1 MGMLVA
7 EVLADYLVRQDVAA
21 FGVVGNGNIHMV
33 SAMVATGG
41 KYTAVRHE
49 AGAVA
54 AADAYYR
61 ASGTVAVATTTYG
74 PGFSNALT
82 PLTEAH
88 TARVPLVYVTADI
101 PTTGPRPIDINQRGV
116 LDALGIRYITLTLDN
131 VADIMPE
138 AFSWARRHSAPVVV
152 MVAHDLCD
160 RVVPDSA
167 LPNAAVT
174 DPASAENKALVGAVS
189 TPAANSQLTTAAAS
203 HLGQLADQLRHAHR
217 PLFVIGRGAVE
228 SGTQHD
234 ILHLADTL
242 GALVCTTAWATNCVE
257 TEWSLGIAGGF
268 AHRGR
273 LELFR
278 AADLVVVCGASLNK
292 LQSRGGHL
300 FGADAT
306 LVRIDSAP
314 SPGGFI
320 QPDQE
325 IQADLAEAVP
335 MLLCE
340 LGTQAE
346 QPHSASS
353 AETPCPADA
362 TLMTD
367 TPSDSATTWRDTIG
381 KLPECESEELDPGCF
396 AEVDS
401 TDGRLDPR
409 FVLRR
414 LDELL
419 PQQRSIVTDGGHFL
433 GWVPKY
439 LTGPDHHGLV
449 LVGSAIMTIGL
460 GLPSA
465 VGVAAARPERFT
477 ALITGDGG
485 CLMAAADVESFLR
498 AEPSE
503 SHAGRGVIILND
515 AAYGAE
521 VHQYSPKGLHV
532 EPMLL
537 DEVQFAQ
544 LGAPFGVEGITITA
558 PEQLAE
564 GGELAQFLARKFDE
578 EPNPRFV
585 VDVRISRGPVAD
597 FLKEL

>member
-1 MGMLVA
+1 MLIA
-7 EVLADYLVRQDVAA
+7 DVLAEYLVRHEVAT

-33 SAMVATGG
+33 SAMVEAGG
-41 KYTAVRHE
+41 DYTAVRHE

-61 ASGTVAVATTTYG
+61 ASGAIAVATTTYG

-88 TARVPLVYVTADI
+88 AARVPLVYVASDV
-101 PTTGPRPIDINQRGV
+101 PTTGSRPIDINQRGV
-116 LDALGIRYITLTLDN
+116 LDALGIRYVAVTLDN
-131 VADIMPE
+131 VATVLPE
-138 AFSWARRHSAPVVV
+138 AFAWARRDSAPVVV

-160 RVVPDSA
+160 RVVPQ
-167 LPNAAVT
+167 
-174 DPASAENKALVGAVS
+174 AVS
-189 TPAANSQLTTAAAS
+189 E
-203 HLGQLADQLRHAHR
+203 QLAADESTHQGSPPQPTFAHGADPSAATELLGLATQLRYARR

-228 SGTQHD
+228 SGTHQG
-234 ILHLADTL
+234 ILRIADLL
-242 GALVCTTAWATNCVE
+242 GGLVCTTAWATNCVD

-273 LELFR
+273 LDLFR
-278 AADLVVVCGASLNK
+278 SADVVVACGASLNK
-292 LQSRGGHL
+292 LQTRGGRL
-300 FGADAT
+300 FGTDAT
-306 LVRIDSAP
+306 LIRIDAAP
-314 SPGGFI
+314 SPGGFL
-320 QPDQE
+320 QPDQQL
-325 IQADLAEAVP
+325 QADLAEAVP
-335 MLLCE
+335 FLLRE
-340 LGTQAE
+340 LGTQGE
-346 QPHSASS
+346 QAHSAFSV
-353 AETPCPADA
+353 ETPCPADA
-362 TLMTD
+362 SSMTE
-367 TPSDSATTWRDTIG
+367 TASDSATTWRDTIG

-396 AEVDS
+396 AETDPG
-401 TDGRLDPR
+401 DGRLDPR

-414 LDELL
+414 LAKLL
-419 PQQRSIVTDGGHFL
+419 PADRTIVTDGGHFL

-439 LTGPDHHGLV
+439 LTGPDQHGLV
-449 LVGSAIMTIGL
+449 LVGAAIMTIGL

-465 VGVAAARPERFT
+465 VGVATARPERFT

-485 CLMAAADVESFLR
+485 CLMAAADAESFLR
-498 AEPSE
+498 ARDGER
-503 SHAGRGVIILND
+503 HAGRGVIVLND

-521 VHQYSPKGLHV
+521 VHQYGPKGLHA

-537 DEVQFAQ
+537 DEVEFAQ

-585 VDVRISRGPVAD
+585 VDVRVSRGPVAD